1 MDLRKLIAN
10 YPEVRIKIEEEDKT
24 DFLKLLIDLDFL
36 TVSEIGDVILYPD
49 GSLLFTGFSE
59 NKDLCNED
67 IPTFSSSVILSKKN
81 EWE

>member
-10 YPEVRIKIEEEDKT
+10 YPMVRVKIEEEDKT
-24 DFLKLLIDLDFL
+24 DFIKLLMDLGFL
-36 TVSEIGDVILYPD
+36 TVSEIGDVIFYPD
-49 GSLLFTGFSE
+49 GSLLFTGASGNRE
-59 NKDLCNED
+59 LCNED